1 LVCWPGLV
9 GGTGTLETCAL
20 DKQEL
25 QRIMGAMQHVL
36 SELELASLSNLEWFA
51 ADLDSRAEAVLLRR
65 LEQLVALWMRS
76 FSGQDES
83 WPPAQGAPDAFAPC
97 HAATKQSVEATD
109 YIRREAEAARSRL
122 EIKVKNGVLVVEPPV
137 AGGLKRWV
145 QALSAQVCAHLR
157 LLAVPLLVWGVGH
170 IPGSCAWTV
179 GSQVATVN

>member
-1 LVCWPGLV
+1 MVCWSGLV

-65 LEQLVALWMRS
+65 LEQLVGLWMRS

-83 WPPAQGAPDAFAPC
+83 WPLAQDALDASAP
-97 HAATKQSVEATD
+97 TKQSVEATD
-109 YIRREAEAARSRL
+109 YMGREAEAARSRL
-122 EIKVKNGVLVVEPPV
+122 EIKVKNGVLVVEPPLV
-137 AGGLKRWV
+137 GAQKRWV
-145 QALSAQVCAHLR
+145 EALSAQVWYG
-157 LLAVPLLVWGVGH
+157 P
-170 IPGSCAWTV
+170 IPGCRLSHRWFGELGLFWAAARGQLPV
-179 GSQVATVN
+179 IR